1 MIQST
6 KQAASKALSVL
17 GQLSPQAQGLDRR
30 SIRPFFFYP
39 SYCSLLCPPRLQFDK
54 KVKNKRDM
62 HSTLNEGRSLVNLNL
77 APMPLASPNFLNEKL
92 YSISKQG
99 FPSTT

>member
-6 KQAASKALSVL
+6 KQAASKSLSVL

-30 SIRPFFFYP
+30 SIRPFFFTRPIAPY
-39 SYCSLLCPPRLQFDK
+39 YAPRLQFDK
-54 KVKNKRDM
+54 KVKKKRDM